1 MAEGTTIWVQSDPLP
16 DGTYVTA
23 IHYDDDRS
31 RVLDHTAGLA
41 YVTEVLRA
49 AVQAEH
55 DAAVIRHL
63 MATGLGPNLAAS
75 VVADLRADRPPID
88 DAATA
93 PLTLRPGVSQK
104 TMRGFLAIH
113 MDGRQVGQWEPAE
126 AREHAVQVLE
136 VLTAADLD
144 AAYRRHLIGPLG
156 VDEPTAM
163 AIVSDLAAYIGKG
176 RPS

>member
-1 MAEGTTIWVQSDPLP
+1 MSSDTIWVQSDLLP

-31 RVLDHTAGLA
+31 RVLDHAAGLA

-55 DAAVIRHL
+55 DAAVIRQL
-63 MATGLGPNLAAS
+63 MATGLGPKLAAS
-75 VVADLRADRPPID
+75 VVADLRADRAPLD

-93 PLTLRPGVSQK
+93 PLTLRPGVAEK
-104 TMRGFLAIH
+104 NMRVFVALH
-113 MDGRQVGQWEPAE
+113 MENRQVGQWDPAE

-156 VDEPTAM
+156 INEPTAM
-163 AIVSDLAAYIGKG
+163 AIISDLATYVSEG
-176 RPS
+176 RPDA